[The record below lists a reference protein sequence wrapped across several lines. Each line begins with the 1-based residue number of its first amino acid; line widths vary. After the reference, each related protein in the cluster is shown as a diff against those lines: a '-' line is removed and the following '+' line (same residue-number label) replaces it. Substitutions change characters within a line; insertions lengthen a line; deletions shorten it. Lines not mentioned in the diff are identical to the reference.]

1 MLLNC
6 WGGKRAVPQLLLKH
20 TGSYREG
27 RQSHHESQDMLHSST
42 AGLTREQYEMISLLT
57 NAEPG
62 VSVSHE
68 QNQKPLF
75 CRALQLS
82 YNSTAKTKKEKE
94 NVFICIVNTVT
105 KIIEC

>member
-1 MLLNC
+1 MLNQAFLFLMN
-6 WGGKRAVPQLLLKH
+6 KIK
-20 TGSYREG
+20 
-27 RQSHHESQDMLHSST
+27 SH
-42 AGLTREQYEMISLLT
+42 Y
-57 NAEPG
+57 
-62 VSVSHE
+62 
-68 QNQKPLF
+68 F